1 MIYLVLGVFFVTVTV
16 NVIAF
21 TVYVKRDFVLA
32 GGFTFVTF
40 ILAAVLFCG
49 AVNMLLTRS
58 PEDNYIECA
67 GKMPADKLAWCDRY
81 LEEEKG
87 GGL

>member
-1 MIYLVLGVFFVTVTV
+1 MFFVTVAV

-21 TVYVKRDFVLA
+21 AVYIKRDFALA
-32 GGFTFVTF
+32 GGFTAVTF
-40 ILAAVLFCG
+40 ILVAVLFCG
-49 AVNMLLTRS
+49 TVNLLLTRS

-67 GKMPADKLAWCDRY
+67 GKIPADKLAWCDRY

-87 GGL
+87 DGL

>member
-1 MIYLVLGVFFVTVTV
+1 MIYLVLGVFFVTVAV

-21 TVYVKRDFVLA
+21 TVYVKRDFALA
-32 GGFTFVTF
+32 GGFTAVTF

-67 GKMPADKLAWCDRY
+67 GKMPADKAGYCDRY

-87 GGL
+87 DRL